1 MWVRLPPLAPIRLLQ
16 QSYFI
21 FKNKISLEKES
32 SIMFNKD
39 FLKKSPDELQEYLQF
54 KRRHSIVTPKKGKGF
69 KYSRKQKHKNMEQ

>member
-1 MWVRLPPLAPIRLLQ
+1 
-16 QSYFI
+16 
-21 FKNKISLEKES
+21 
-32 SIMFNKD
+32 MFNKD